1 MCCGSTYIYVKEL
14 PTNVRC
20 LIFLIDFMKTCD
32 VKRKMTCET
41 VHTPVHDQSLGR
53 VCDSSTVCHLMFL
66 IHWPRDPYP
75 RPPPGYLTTDLS
87 SVAPSGQW
95 LVITRITDQAG
106 V

>member
-1 MCCGSTYIYVKEL
+1 MDLES
-14 PTNVRC
+14 
-20 LIFLIDFMKTCD
+20 
-32 VKRKMTCET
+32 KMTSET
-41 VHTPVHDQSLGR
+41 VHTPVLDQSLGR

-95 LVITRITDQAG
+95 LVITRITDQARE
-106 V
+106 